1 MEPLGWDGEGR
12 VYYVLDDNRLYRRT
26 DPPMPAK
33 SSNSHAKKSS
43 GTSNKKKRKTL
54 TGAKIDEV
62 ETNNDS
68 NRDQAQN
75 HDYDGMKWECVAIT
89 SDDYSTFMQS
99 IRRSRGQE
107 EKALHLRL
115 VKQVMPVIERRAE
128 EQRRK
133 VIRRQKELENMEKL
147 ATAKRSSRIAGK
159 MEKKKQQDEAEEAE
173 RKRAADLAN
182 AKKEERRLRELGD
195 VMRSLL
201 FFKDTSIDISVG

>member
-1 MEPLGWDGEGR
+1 MSLMIIDFIGGPIHL
-12 VYYVLDDNRLYRRT
+12 YPQKLLNRKLR
-26 DPPMPAK
+26 
-33 SSNSHAKKSS
+33 KSS
-43 GTSNKKKRKTL
+43 GTSNQKRRKTL
-54 TGAKIDEV
+54 TGAKIDGDEI
-62 ETNNDS
+62 NSDS

-75 HDYDGMKWECVAIT
+75 HDYDGMKWECIAIT
-89 SDDYSTFMQS
+89 LDDYTAFMQS

-133 VIRRQKELENMEKL
+133 ATKRQKELENMEKL

-159 MEKKKQQDEAEEAE
+159 MERKKQQEDAEETE

-195 VMRSLL
+195 V
-201 FFKDTSIDISVG
+201 I